1 MSSGLSEEAR
11 DKLEGFIVKAM
22 AEAHVPGLSIALVKD
37 GEVVYARGFGARNLE
52 RNIPA
57 TPNTLYGV
65 GSCTKSFTA
74 LAIMQLVEEGRLDLE
89 DPVGK
94 YVPLKLGMK
103 EKPIRIHHLL
113 THSSGIPSL
122 GVAVILIT
130 RMTGRE
136 EHWIPMSS
144 LEDFLRHLNGA
155 SEEVAAEPGERF
167 FYFNS
172 GYTLLGEVVERVS
185 GMRYEEYVRERILKP
200 LRMNRSTFLKEE
212 FEKDPDT
219 MTAYWK
225 EKDGSLTPTV
235 HPFHKFIYAP
245 GGLLSSVMEL
255 TNYLTMNINGGVFE
269 GERLL
274 EESLL
279 RGMQEIHIE
288 RGPGLFGRQ
297 GYGYGWA
304 VTEDFLGHKLVSHGG
319 STGVSS
325 AYLGFIPEEGVG
337 VALAANTGSYGSPAI
352 PQVALALLL
361 GREPEKELPIL
372 EIGRRLD
379 LLTGVYESY
388 KGIRR
393 ISVVRKGPLLY
404 LESKERFGEMSA
416 PLIPESERIEDYR
429 FYIYSGVG
437 VKTPVEFV
445 VDSKGRVDL
454 YIERWRLHKVKA

>member
-1 MSSGLSEEAR
+1 MEVMEMSSGLSEEAR
-11 DKLEGFIVKAM
+11 DKLEGFIVKTM

-52 RNIPA
+52 KNVPA

-155 SEEVAAEPGERF
+155 SGEVAAEPGERF

-269 GERLL
+269 G
-274 EESLL
+274 
-279 RGMQEIHIE
+279 
-288 RGPGLFGRQ
+288 
-297 GYGYGWA
+297 
-304 VTEDFLGHKLVSHGG
+304 
-319 STGVSS
+319 
-325 AYLGFIPEEGVG
+325 
-337 VALAANTGSYGSPAI
+337 
-352 PQVALALLL
+352 
-361 GREPEKELPIL
+361 
-372 EIGRRLD
+372 
-379 LLTGVYESY
+379 
-388 KGIRR
+388 
-393 ISVVRKGPLLY
+393 
-404 LESKERFGEMSA
+404 
-416 PLIPESERIEDYR
+416 
-429 FYIYSGVG
+429 
-437 VKTPVEFV
+437 
-445 VDSKGRVDL
+445 
-454 YIERWRLHKVKA
+454 